1 MHFIVFF
8 NSPQN
13 LTEKAVF
20 TNAALPVIKNPK
32 DVSDSTCIPSF
43 PPYLIIW
50 GVIFLHGITDQIIN
64 SDC

>member
-32 DVSDSTCIPSF
+32 DVSDSTRIPSF

-50 GVIFLHGITDQIIN
+50 GGNISPWNYRSNYQL
-64 SDC
+64 

>member
-32 DVSDSTCIPSF
+32 DVSDSTCILSF
-43 PPYLIIW
+43 PPHLIIR
-50 GVIFLHGITDQIIN
+50 GGNISPQNYRSNHQL
-64 SDC
+64 